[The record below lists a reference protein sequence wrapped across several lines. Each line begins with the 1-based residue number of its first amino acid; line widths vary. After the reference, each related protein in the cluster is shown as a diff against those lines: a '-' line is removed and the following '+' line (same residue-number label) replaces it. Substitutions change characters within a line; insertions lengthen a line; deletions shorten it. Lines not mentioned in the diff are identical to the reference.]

1 MPHSHSSPPIRTA
14 TGAAWLAAA
23 LIGVA
28 GCGPRQSQPAPQA
41 AATPA
46 PPVAPAPARPGAP
59 PPAPQPTFTLVLTWL
74 APNQPPATTQTV
86 YHDAAS
92 CGRARDAALA
102 EGQRLASDA
111 AATFAAANAKYQGG
125 EHRYVGQ
132 TLLSGDAAPAP
143 PVVPKVAAFCA
154 AS

>member
-1 MPHSHSSPPIRTA
+1 
-14 TGAAWLAAA
+14 LN
-23 LIGVA
+23 
-28 GCGPRQSQPAPQA
+28 
-41 AATPA
+41 
-46 PPVAPAPARPGAP
+46 
-59 PPAPQPTFTLVLTWL
+59 LTWL
-74 APNQPPATTQTV
+74 TPNQPPATTQTL

-102 EGQRLASDA
+102 EGQRLATEA
-111 AATFAAANAKYQGG
+111 AATFAAANAKFAAG

-132 TLLSGDAAPAP
+132 TLLSGDAAPAA